1 MFIYNNYP
9 SNFSIVHLC
18 FKGIILLIMGEAGK
32 PRGLKN
38 PEQMLSWFIEYRD
51 YTKANP
57 RYKIEYVGKE
67 GQRVKTPLE
76 TPLTI
81 EGFKCFCY
89 DKGVDPNRCWY
100 KVDDA
105 LPDYVRIV
113 TRIKQF
119 IREDQIGGGM
129 VGQYNSNLTARMNN
143 IKEQTETINTTNIK
157 LMNIDPLAD
166 TEE

>member
-1 MFIYNNYP
+1 MW
-9 SNFSIVHLC
+9 
-18 FKGIILLIMGEAGK
+18 E
-32 PRGLKN
+32 
-38 PEQMLSWFIEYRD
+38 WFEEYRTH
-51 YTKANP
+51 TKANP
-57 RYKIEYVGKE
+57 RYKIEYVGKD

-81 EGFKCFCY
+81 EGFKCYVY
-89 DKGVDPNRCWY
+89 DKGADAHRYWY
-100 KVDDA
+100 NIDDA
-105 LPDYVRIV
+105 FPQFVSII
-113 TRIKQF
+113 TRIRQI
-119 IREDQIGGGM
+119 IREDQVSGGM